1 MRTSIERRRDY
12 TTICNLVYLIN
23 RRGEFQVELQATYF
37 DDDSDSVEIFI
48 TLNYIEVA
56 SLYALTNDDAKMSE
70 LISELE
76 KYHGSNYQPKADE
89 VS

>member
-1 MRTSIERRRDY
+1 MKTSIERRRDY

-23 RRGEFQVELQATYF
+23 RRGEFQAETQATYF

-48 TLNYIEVA
+48 FRNNIQVA
-56 SLYALTNDDAKMSE
+56 SLYSLTNDDARMSE